1 MLTINSGINQADNIL
16 RSSVQS
22 PGKPEERFVGMGN
35 VLSENDLSGE
45 KRKSLTSGPALSPP
59 IISTSTLDVHKFSA
73 LLKSVEEKNTSLDI
87 FEGGGFNKANENILH
102 CIKGMQNEKDTFFD
116 ISNMSSN
123 AIALLVAANV
133 LMLSLG
139 QADSQLAGKLS
150 LVSFDAAKNIA
161 SSMRREGAE
170 MLAGNILQS
179 ALQLGVTGVGAK
191 VALKGLRNEK
201 LALQQNSV
209 KLNTLADTG
218 KETSELSRQ
227 NIMENLA
234 VKAHSKQVVGNA
246 IMSNSIAVGT
256 IAVSSGQYAATLER
270 SSQQIQQASNRVA
283 GTASEDSRENARKV
297 NNLIQEMLKIMESI
311 SQSKMATMAAIAGN
325 IRG

>member
-16 RSSVQS
+16 RSFVQS

-59 IISTSTLDVHKFSA
+59 IISTSTLDVHKFSD
-73 LLKSVEEKNTSLDI
+73 LLKSVEEKNSSLDI
-87 FEGGGFNKANENILH
+87 FEQSGFNQANENILH

-116 ISNMSSN
+116 ISNISSN

-133 LMLSLG
+133 LMLSLN

-161 SSMRREGAE
+161 SSMRREGVG
-170 MLAGNILQS
+170 MLVGNISQS
-179 ALQLGVTGVGAK
+179 ALQLGLTGVGAK
-191 VALKGLRNEK
+191 VGLKGLKNEK
-201 LALQQNSV
+201 LALQQNSA
-209 KLNTLADTG
+209 KLNPLADTG
-218 KETSELSRQ
+218 KESSELSRQ

-234 VKAHSKQVVGNA
+234 VKARSKQMTGNA

-256 IAVSSGQYAATLER
+256 IAGSSGQYAATQER
-270 SSQQIQQASNRVA
+270 SLQQIQQASNRVA
-283 GTASEDSRENARKV
+283 AAASEDSRENARKV

-311 SQSKMATMAAIAGN
+311 SRSKMATMAAIAGN